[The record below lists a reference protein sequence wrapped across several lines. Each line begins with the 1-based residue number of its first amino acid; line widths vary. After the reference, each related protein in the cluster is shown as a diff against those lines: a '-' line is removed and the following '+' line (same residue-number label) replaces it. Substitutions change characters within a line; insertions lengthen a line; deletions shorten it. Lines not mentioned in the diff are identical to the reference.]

1 MMELK
6 TVALREDGC
15 FSVSLWD
22 TRPFAVALERTFEN
36 LRTVL
41 TAGQFWCERD
51 FYHKGGYETFQIL
64 VPNHDR
70 VLFHKLNIETE
81 SEACVGLAESFG
93 QLDGRTA
100 ILDSKHGFEEFMAL
114 TAGLNRFLLDV
125 TGRP

>member
-15 FSVSLWD
+15 FGVSLWD
-22 TRPFAVALERTFEN
+22 TRPFAVTLERTFEN
-36 LRTVL
+36 LRTVIA
-41 TAGQFWCERD
+41 AGQYWCERD

-64 VPNHDR
+64 VPGHDR
-70 VLFHKLNIETE
+70 VLFHKLNVETE
-81 SEACVGLAESFG
+81 SEACIGLAESFG

-100 ILDSKHGFEEFMAL
+100 ILDAKHGFEEFMAL